1 MSYKYGN
8 KFGYGFQNNHS
19 QHKHRINYAVR
30 SPSIRVVFE
39 GTQLGIMSVDAA
51 MKIASEKSLDLVEL
65 IPSAKPPV
73 CHILNYQKY
82 LYKEKIKEKDKKK
95 NSKINE
101 SKEIR
106 FKSCIEDH
114 DLNTKANQA
123 KSFLV
128 DGKKVQITL
137 RFKNNRELSHK
148 EKGFELMNRFL
159 SCIGEDSYTVE
170 KSSFMAGN
178 QIICKLNPKIQN

>member
-1 MSYKYGN
+1 MSYRYGN
-8 KFGYGFQNNHS
+8 KFGFGYQNHQP
-19 QHKHRINYAVR
+19 QHKHRINYAIR
-30 SPSIRVVFE
+30 SPSIRVIFE

-51 MKIASEKSLDLVEL
+51 MKIAGEKSLDLVEL
-65 IPSAKPPV
+65 IPNTKPPV

-95 NSKINE
+95 NSKANE
-101 SKEIR
+101 LKEIR

-123 KSFLV
+123 KTFLE

-148 EKGFELMNRFL
+148 ENGFELMKKFL
-159 SCIGEDSYTVE
+159 SYNI
-170 KSSFMAGN
+170 
-178 QIICKLNPKIQN
+178 

>member
-8 KFGYGFQNNHS
+8 RFSSGFQNS
-19 QHKHRINYAVR
+19 RPQSKHRLNNLIR
-30 SPSIRVVFE
+30 SSSIRVIFE
-39 GTQLGIMSVDAA
+39 GTQLGIMSVDSAI
-51 MKIASEKSLDLVEL
+51 KIATEKTLDLVEL
-65 IPSAKPPV
+65 IPDAKPPV

-95 NSKINE
+95 NSKVNE

-114 DLNTKANQA
+114 DLNTKAAQA
-123 KSFLV
+123 KSFLI

-137 RFKNNRELSHK
+137 KFKNNRELSHR
-148 EKGFELMNRFL
+148 EKGFELMEKFL
-159 SCIGEDSYTVE
+159 LCVGEDLHTVE
-170 KSSFMAGN
+170 KKSFMAGN
-178 QIICKLNPKIQN
+178 QIICKINPKI

>member
-8 KFGYGFQNNHS
+8 KFGSGFQNHHT
-19 QHKHRINYAVR
+19 QYKHRINNAIR

-51 MKIASEKSLDLVEL
+51 LKIANEKILDLVEL
-65 IPSAKPPV
+65 IPSTKPPV

-95 NSKINE
+95 NSKVNE
-101 SKEIR
+101 LKEIR

-114 DLNTKANQA
+114 DLNTKASQA

-137 RFKNNRELSHK
+137 KFKNNRELSHK
-148 EKGFELMNRFL
+148 EKGFELMNKFL
-159 SCIGEDSYTVE
+159 LNIGEDFYVIE
-170 KSSFMAGN
+170 KKSFMAGN
-178 QIICKLNPKIQN
+178 QIICKVNPKI

>member
-1 MSYKYGN
+1 MSYRYGN
-8 KFGYGFQNNHS
+8 KFGFGYQSHQP
-19 QHKHRINYAVR
+19 QHKHRINYAIR

-51 MKIASEKSLDLVEL
+51 MKIASEKTLDLVEL
-65 IPSAKPPV
+65 IPGAKPPV

-123 KSFLV
+123 KSFLS

-137 RFKNNRELSHK
+137 RFKNNREHR
-148 EKGFELMNRFL
+148 EKGFELMGKFL
-159 SCIGEDSYTVE
+159 LNIGEEFYIIE
-170 KSSFMAGN
+170 KNSFLAGN